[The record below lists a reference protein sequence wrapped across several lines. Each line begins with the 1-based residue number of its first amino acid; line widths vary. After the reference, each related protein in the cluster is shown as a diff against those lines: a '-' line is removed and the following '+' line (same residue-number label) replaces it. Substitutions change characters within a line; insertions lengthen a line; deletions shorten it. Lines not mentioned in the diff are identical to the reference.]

1 MPRGSRNK
9 SHKQHHKQSVKDL
22 EDSDEGENTRYG
34 PELLPEPKLEGKRG
48 REDGKVDSSREKHE
62 IQKRK
67 SQPQPRELG
76 PGSSSATYFPA
87 KRKRGAVESLEVVE
101 ANASVISVSVDR
113 WNGGEMQGDALSL
126 LPYHSRTDSES
137 SGRNV
142 GGTDDKDDVRT
153 EDKVKKSIKGRV
165 PDTGAG
171 SAKIDVSESI
181 HNVKGGRSKG
191 SKRKETQDS
200 AVDQGNSVK
209 LAEESSL
216 KMDSEVFNIGK
227 LELAK
232 SGTKGR
238 WDKGIARKESK
249 EADEGTGASSRD
261 AQRGSERE
269 KKVRNLKPEKTTDSL
284 AGPAKTYE
292 SHKNEGFLE
301 ESSIK
306 QEQKNTEWQLQEE
319 VRNIEL
325 EKELENRIQRRRR
338 EESGER
344 DRWRDDDRDLEGKRF
359 YRDERKKDDRYKDEK
374 QRDDRY
380 KDDRHKD
387 DRNKDDKY
395 REEKYLEDRQRGDK
409 HQENKHR
416 DLRLSRERTTEKY
429 DSKHSRDG
437 TKVPES
443 HYKENKNGDSDRDYS
458 SHYDDQYNQPKDH
471 HNQNRPG
478 HAREESKE
486 AKTHANKASFAEG
499 DCRGLITGHQD
510 VNRDHENSLLVL
522 PSSEA
527 GDSFTDKKVK
537 RVHEFVSEIHKEERR
552 LKFKQSDQF
561 SKNVEQLTSHS
572 REPGILHSKSK
583 TDKKMEN
590 HRDESPLG
598 SAKSSAYEG
607 RTSPVLSHIES
618 SPKNNGRLSPFNLA
632 RKSPSSHVQE
642 HGHSLSYEKTVRK
655 NKFETV
661 NNVSGAGGMRN
672 RSSYYS
678 NASDRDKQL
687 SVTDEIVSREPLASY
702 KSTEDHRRSP
712 STERVNDSQMN
723 NSSVDDSL
731 RVPYGRVGS
740 AQDSRRMLSGGN
752 SASYE
757 RPSKSRRLEEGSSSR
772 SDWTVHPTP
781 MNRPMDSSIRPQV
794 PSLTGRASG
803 LLPPPPPFRPGID
816 NPAIL
821 GSSSS
826 GFDEAPSSR
835 DQRRSDRQ
843 ISGHFKRGE
852 VMGGSGQ
859 VDVWKGVGN
868 WNSHGQGQGPANM
881 FLPFQ
886 HHIGGHPHGP
896 FLNIGQQF
904 PGPPLFGVRPSA
916 DMGNVRYHVRDGGD
930 AFPGH
935 NRTHGW
941 QRQTDDVCGP
951 HIQVPL
957 HGWEGPGSYGEESH
971 AYGRPDRDQIGQGIS
986 ARSWDRAMDMWK
998 ANPRETDEAW
1008 GGPQVPRGRLEKI
1021 RRERSPTE
1029 SIEIKRSDESPP
1041 KVMKENQCSIVSSDI
1056 RKQNKNKCDR
1066 RSVYLSKLDISA
1078 DLAGLELYNECADM
1092 LDSRENVITNDDTI
1106 LKDGLNEDATKNFQL
1121 EVNADAEALLQSLN
1135 IHSMIFSSL
1144 SKEVFERAFAI
1155 YKNATGETKLE
1166 PAANSHSNL
1175 SMGGVQ
1181 KVTVAFE
1188 SSKEGPLRTN
1198 LYDKTN
1204 AAVVAIAPENTFKG
1218 LASAMELQTSQGD
1231 YDVKNQLQ
1239 TSRDYLDMA
1248 LQDDAKG
1255 NVLCGGSNV
1264 KEPVV
1269 NVNDMGNL
1277 PLLDDADNM
1286 RCSESVEAVNARGFP
1301 VEPADD
1307 VANLE
1312 LLAGH
1317 GPLGLS
1323 GESVAAVD
1331 AIVFLEEP
1339 SYGINFNNA
1348 MNFAE
1353 EQLDYVDPIVL
1364 EETNKVSYD
1373 AKESV
1378 LIEDNE
1384 EDKSVSSKY
1393 VGKTDVGGIENSP
1406 KEYSAAVEN
1415 CAMISESGK
1424 VSAVFDFSVGVHT
1437 QSVRMCEVEAES
1449 DCKMHNSETVEVSEC
1464 CERRDDTDLRFTDP
1478 NKLVEIKYAEARIQE
1493 DENSENPDIVLEN
1506 AVESVDTKIG
1516 IQNFS
1521 PYNLPGS
1528 TH

>member
-9 SHKQHHKQSVKDL
+9 SHKQHHKQPAKDL

-48 REDGKVDSSREKHE
+48 REEGKVDSSRERHE

-87 KRKRGAVESLEVVE
+87 KRKKGAVESLEVVE
-101 ANASVISVSVDR
+101 ADASVISVSVDR
-113 WNGGEMQGDALSL
+113 WNGGETQGDALSL

-137 SGRNV
+137 SDRNAGV
-142 GGTDDKDDVRT
+142 TDDKDDVRT
-153 EDKVKKSIKGRV
+153 EDKVKKSVKGRV

-171 SAKIDVSESI
+171 SAKIDVPESI
-181 HNVKGGRSKG
+181 HNLKVGRSKG

-200 AVDQGNSVK
+200 AVDQGNSLK
-209 LAEESSL
+209 LAEEL
-216 KMDSEVFNIGK
+216 LAKIDSEDFNIGK
-227 LELAK
+227 LELTK

-249 EADEGTGASSRD
+249 EADEGTVTSSRD
-261 AQRGSERE
+261 ALRGSERE
-269 KKVRNLKPEKTTDSL
+269 KKVRSFKPDKATDPL
-284 AGPAKTYE
+284 AGPAKAYE
-292 SHKNEGFLE
+292 SHRNEGFLE
-301 ESSIK
+301 ESSIN

-338 EESGER
+338 EESGEK
-344 DRWRDDDRDLEGKRF
+344 DRWRDDDRDLEGKRL

-374 QRDDRY
+374 QRDDRH
-380 KDDRHKD
+380 KDDRH
-387 DRNKDDKY
+387 RDDKY

-409 HQENKHR
+409 HQENKNR
-416 DLRLSRERTTEKY
+416 EWRLSRERITEKY

-437 TKVPES
+437 NKVPES
-443 HYKENKNGDSDRDYS
+443 RYKENKNGDSDRDYS
-458 SHYDDQYNQPKDH
+458 SYYDDQYNQPKDH

-478 HAREESKE
+478 HVREESRE
-486 AKTHANKASFAEG
+486 AKTHANKVLSAEG
-499 DCRGLITGHQD
+499 DRKGSITGHQD
-510 VNRDHENSLLVL
+510 VNRDQENSLLVL

-527 GDSFTDKKVK
+527 GDSFTAKKVK
-537 RVHEFVSEIHKEERR
+537 RAHEFVSEVHRDQRR
-552 LKFKQSDQF
+552 LKFKQSEQS
-561 SKNVEQLTSHS
+561 SKNVEQLTIPSKEHGS
-572 REPGILHSKSK
+572 LHGKNK
-583 TDKKMEN
+583 IDKQLEN
-590 HRDESPLG
+590 HRDESPLE

-632 RKSPSSHVQE
+632 RKSPISYVQD

-655 NKFETV
+655 NKFETA
-661 NNVSGAGGMRN
+661 NNESGAGGLRN
-672 RSSYYS
+672 RNSYYS
-678 NASDRDKQL
+678 SASDRDKQL
-687 SVTDEIVSREPLASY
+687 SVTDEIVSREPLVSY

-723 NSSVDDSL
+723 NLSVDDSS
-731 RVPYGRVGS
+731 RVPYSRVGS
-740 AQDSRRMLSGGN
+740 TQDSRRMLSSGN

-757 RPSKSRRLEEGSSSR
+757 RHSKSRRLEEGSSSR

-781 MNRPMDSSIRPQV
+781 ANRPMDSSVRPQV

-816 NPAIL
+816 NPAVL

-826 GFDEAPSSR
+826 GFDDAPSSR
-835 DQRRSDRQ
+835 DQRRADRQ
-843 ISGHFKRGE
+843 IGSHFKRGE

-859 VDVWKGVGN
+859 LDVWKGVGN

-941 QRQTDDVCGP
+941 QRQADDICGP

-971 AYGRPDRDQIGQGIS
+971 AYGRPDRDQIGQGVS
-986 ARSWDRAMDMWK
+986 GRSWDRAMDMWK
-998 ANPRETDEAW
+998 GNPRETDEAW

-1056 RKQNKNKCDR
+1056 RKQNKKKCDR

-1078 DLAGLELYNECADM
+1078 ELAGLELYNECADM
-1092 LDSRENVITNDDTI
+1092 LDSRENIITNDDTFFR
-1106 LKDGLNEDATKNFQL
+1106 DGFNEDATKNIQL

-1144 SKEVFERAFAI
+1144 SKDVFERAFAI
-1155 YKNATGETKLE
+1155 YKNATGETKVE
-1166 PAANSHSNL
+1166 PAANFHSNL
-1175 SMGGVQ
+1175 SMGSVQ
-1181 KVTVAFE
+1181 KETVAFE
-1188 SSKEGPLRTN
+1188 SNKEDPLCTN
-1198 LYDKTN
+1198 LYDKEN
-1204 AAVVAIAPENTFKG
+1204 AVIVGIAPENTFED
-1218 LASAMELQTSQGD
+1218 LASAMDLQTSQGD
-1231 YDVKNQLQ
+1231 YDMKNQLQ
-1239 TSRDYLDMA
+1239 TSQDYLDTV

-1255 NVLCGGSNV
+1255 NILGGGSNV
-1264 KEPVV
+1264 KDPVV
-1269 NVNDMGNL
+1269 NVNDAGSL
-1277 PLLDDADNM
+1277 PLLDDADNK
-1286 RCSESVEAVNARGFP
+1286 RCSESVDAVNGRGFP

-1323 GESVAAVD
+1323 EESITGVD
-1331 AIVFLEEP
+1331 ATVFLEEP
-1339 SYGINFNNA
+1339 AYGINSNNA

-1353 EQLDYVDPIVL
+1353 EQVDYVDPIVL
-1364 EETNKVSYD
+1364 EESNKVSYD
-1373 AKESV
+1373 AKKSA
-1378 LIEDNE
+1378 LKEDME
-1384 EDKSVSSKY
+1384 ENKHFSIKY
-1393 VGKTDVGGIENSP
+1393 SGNTDLRNFENSP
-1406 KEYSAAVEN
+1406 KEYFAAVEN
-1415 CAMISESGK
+1415 CTMVSESGK
-1424 VSAVFDFSVGVHT
+1424 ASAVVDFSGGVHRD
-1437 QSVRMCEVEAES
+1437 SVRMCEGEAES
-1449 DCKMHNSETVEVSEC
+1449 DCKVYNSETAEVSEC
-1464 CERRDDTDLRFTDP
+1464 SERRDDLDSNTASLRFTEP
-1478 NKLVEIKYAEARIQE
+1478 NKLVEIKYAEARTQE
-1493 DENSENPDIVLEN
+1493 DEKSENPDVVLEK